1 MQEETAMADTELFAN
16 CVSRS
21 HGLGLS
27 TVSCTRGLFVCIFI
41 ALGVSGGD
49 HVCTHFS
56 TLTCK
61 ILWVRICLYVYDYTC
76 FTYVCICVYFW
87 VCISLQAQLCEFMHL
102 EYADVCICCA
112 HSHQSEPLDIC
123 AHAYWSF
130 LITSVLSTDS
140 CFNNIYSWASTLTA
154 VAPSCYQDC
163 FSPFRITSAQCS
175 LNISLL
181 LIPKQRCNDFY

>member
-1 MQEETAMADTELFAN
+1 MCPDPMGLRPQHCILYQRALCLHIYTTRSVGGWS
-16 CVSRS
+16 CVY
-21 HGLGLS
+21 
-27 TVSCTRGLFVCIFI
+27 
-41 ALGVSGGD
+41 
-49 HVCTHFS
+49 
-56 TLTCK
+56 TLLYTYLQNYMSEDMPICV
-61 ILWVRICLYVYDYTC
+61 WAHMFHICLHMC
-76 FTYVCICVYFW
+76 ALFW
-87 VCISLQAQLCEFMHL
+87 VCIGLQAQLCEFMHL
-102 EYADVCICCA
+102 EYAGVCICCA
-112 HSHQSEPLDIC
+112 HSHHSEPMDIC